1 MRPTHSFT
9 TLWLA
14 LAACAAPAP
23 SADVTPA
30 QPQTVVLVSLDGF
43 RWDYI
48 RHPEAVTLRTIA
60 AQGVHATRMEP
71 VFPTKTFPNHYSQV
85 TGLHPE
91 SHGVVGNSMEDPD
104 LGRFAMGD
112 TLAVRNAAWWGGE
125 PIWVTAERQG
135 RRAASFFWPGSEAAI
150 GGVRPTW
157 FQRYDSDVPH
167 DVRVRQV
174 LDWLALPPDSAPAM
188 ITLYFSAVDGAGHRF
203 GPDAPETRAAIARV
217 DSAVG
222 ALWSGIAA
230 LDLRDRV
237 NLILVSDHG
246 MAALSRD
253 RVILLDDW
261 LEAGTY
267 RVVEWNP
274 VALIVPAEGREQEVY
289 ERLSRMPNLT
299 TYRRQDVPERLR
311 FRRHPRIPPLVAI
324 ADEGWSIGTRERFE
338 TNPTFAVGGTHGYD
352 NALESMGALFLAA
365 GPAFG
370 VGRVVRRVRAVDLYE
385 LMAHVLGLR
394 PAPNDGALDSIRVVL
409 R

>member
-1 MRPTHSFT
+1 VPPDRTLIP
-9 TLWLA
+9 LWLVV
-14 LAACAAPAP
+14 AACAAPMPA
-23 SADVTPA
+23 ADVVPTA
-30 QPQTVVLVSLDGF
+30 PQTVVLVSIDGF

-48 RHPEAVTLRTIA
+48 RHAEAAAIRAIA
-60 AQGVHATRMEP
+60 AQGVRATHMEA

-85 TGLHPE
+85 TGLYPE
-91 SHGVVGNSMEDPD
+91 SHGVVGNSMEDAT
-104 LGRFAMGD
+104 LGWFAMGD
-112 TLAVRNAAWWGGE
+112 TVSLRNPAWWGGE

-157 FQRYDSDVPH
+157 FRRYDTAVPH

-188 ITLYFSAVDGAGHRF
+188 ITLYFSLVDWAGHRF

-246 MAALSRD
+246 MAAVSRD

-261 LEAGTY
+261 LASGTY

-274 VALIVPAEGREQEVY
+274 VALIVPAEGREAEVL
-289 ERLSRMPNLT
+289 ERLRRIPNLT
-299 TYRRQDVPERLR
+299 TYRKDEVPARLR
-311 FRRHPRIPPLVAI
+311 FRRHPRITPLVAI
-324 ADEGWSIGTRERFE
+324 ADEGWSIGTRDRFE
-338 TNPTFAVGGTHGYD
+338 SNPTFAVGGTHGYD

-365 GPAFG
+365 GPAFA
-370 VGRVVRRVRAVDLYE
+370 VGRVVPRVRAVDLYE
-385 LMAHVLGLR
+385 LMAHVLHLR
-394 PAPNDGALDSIRVVL
+394 PAPNDGALDSIRVVVK
-409 R
+409 